1 MNHPPTQ
8 TGFASWLTDC
18 GLEALRRKM
27 RILAFGRS
35 AFKVCDTVTFLFG
48 AKDAEHSNAAVLAEW
63 AEENIKTEFVKKQEC
78 SI

>member
-1 MNHPPTQ
+1 
-8 TGFASWLTDC
+8 
-18 GLEALRRKM
+18 M

-35 AFKVCDTVTFLFG
+35 AFKACDTGTFLFG